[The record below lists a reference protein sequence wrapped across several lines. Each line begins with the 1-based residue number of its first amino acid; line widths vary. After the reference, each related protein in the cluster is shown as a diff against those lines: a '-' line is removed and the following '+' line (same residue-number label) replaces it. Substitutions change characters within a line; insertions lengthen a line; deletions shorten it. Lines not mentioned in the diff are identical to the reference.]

1 MKRQTIAVIS
11 FSPIARD
18 ARVLRQLRY
27 LAPDYDLIVVG
38 QGPVPDQWAGRA
50 GVTWVNAD
58 KKWRRIVAIARL
70 PILLLSR
77 FSSRVFDLWYWSS
90 PAHLAA
96 FAAADRVA
104 PPDLAAIHANDWNTL
119 PLALRLASTRAS
131 RVVLDLHEFA
141 PLEFEERLLW
151 RAFYPAPIRAL
162 LRRSASRLAATIT
175 VAPAIAE
182 RYRLE
187 FGLDPVVVLNAP
199 DSVEVSDHAVDP
211 ERIRMIHHG
220 AAQHGR
226 QLELLIDV
234 VAGCDPRFSLDFML
248 VGDPE
253 YIDELRGRA
262 KRLDGERIHFRDP
275 VPPDQ
280 ILAAI
285 ADYDIGLFL
294 LPPSSFSKAESL
306 PNKLFDF
313 ITAGMAVI
321 VGPTPAMASFVRANG
336 IGLVTESFDPEVAAN
351 TLNRLDAKQI
361 EAMRTRSRDIRH
373 RYTAATEMAKV
384 VALYQGLLT

>member
-199 DSVEVSDHAVDP
+199 DSAEVPDHAVNP
-211 ERIRMIHHG
+211 EGIRMIHHG
-220 AAQHGR
+220 AAKHGR
-226 QLELLIDV
+226 QLELLINV
-234 VAGCDPRFSLDFML
+234 LARCHPRFSLDFML
-248 VGDPE
+248 VGEAGYVAD
-253 YIDELRGRA
+253 LRDRA
-262 KRLDGERIHFRDP
+262 RRLVGNRVRFREP
-275 VPPDQ
+275 VVPDQ
-280 ILAAI
+280 VLAVI
-285 ADYDIGLFL
+285 AEYDIGFYL
-294 LPPSSFSKAESL
+294 LPPAGYSAAEAL
-306 PNKLFDF
+306 PNKLFDYVG
-313 ITAGMAVI
+313 AGAAIV
-321 VGPTPAMASFVRANG
+321 VGPTHAMAAFVREHG
-336 IGLVTESFDPEVAAN
+336 IGLVTESFDEEVVAN
-351 TLNRLDAKQI
+351 ELNHLDASQI
-361 EAMRTRSRDIRH
+361 EAMRARSRDIRQT
-373 RYTAATEMAKV
+373 YNGATEMAKV